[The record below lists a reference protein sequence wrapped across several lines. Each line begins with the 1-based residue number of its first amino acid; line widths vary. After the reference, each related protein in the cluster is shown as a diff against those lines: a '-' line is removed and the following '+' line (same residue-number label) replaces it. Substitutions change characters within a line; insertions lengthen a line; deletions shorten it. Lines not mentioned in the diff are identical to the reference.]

1 MDCIYS
7 IKMGDKQQCT
17 NKNNLQNKA
26 YPQALFGKATFKNEN
41 RSQCVKL
48 KPLIVPKENVENST
62 VSSERKVLI
71 RLNPNNQSATGGK
84 KRNPSKIPVLQKTYP
99 SRKGKCDFSQ
109 FDTTLSAADRRQKF
123 HQSRLHVAP
132 PSSSIN
138 VHSQIPQQKE
148 RASIFKDFFP
158 WQPGIHVNEFISPN
172 LNAYS
177 KVVLPPI
184 QNVNPSQ
191 DNTTSSLQVKK
202 KCLIGEITHFPA
214 LCNLGNNNN
223 KHVKKSVISQVPH
236 LPPIFSTPAAPP
248 NSKALS
254 LEQDTN
260 KVYGYTYMQL
270 FTNEDFTCLL

>member
-202 KCLIGEITHFPA
+202 KCDI
-214 LCNLGNNNN
+214 NL
-223 KHVKKSVISQVPH
+223 KWQ
-236 LPPIFSTPAAPP
+236 
-248 NSKALS
+248 S
-254 LEQDTN
+254 LF
-260 KVYGYTYMQL
+260 Y
-270 FTNEDFTCLL
+270 